1 MLDKFSGLLAPGGA
15 VLLDVYSLAAFAQRE
30 ESATCEAN
38 ILDGFWSPGEYF
50 GFLNTFKYPDEK
62 VVLDKY
68 SIVEKHRTRT
78 IYNWL
83 QYFELDALKREFSE
97 CGLVVDATYADV
109 AGSPYEPGGPEF
121 AVVAKKQ
128 A

>member
-1 MLDKFSGLLAPGGA
+1 M
-15 VLLDVYSLAAFAQRE
+15 LLDVYSLVAFARRE
-30 ESATCEAN
+30 EAATYELN
-38 ILDGFWSPGEYF
+38 QLDGFWSPGEYF

-68 SIVEKHRTRT
+68 TIVEKHEVRT

-83 QYFELDALKREFSE
+83 QYFDPNALKREFSE
-97 CGLVVDATYADV
+97 YGLVVGETYADV
-109 AGSPYEPGGPEF
+109 AGSPYDPGGAEF
-121 AVVAKKQ
+121 AVVAKK